1 MQKDQHEELR
11 KKDME
16 ALTDYWHMLTGMMR
30 ITGIDV
36 WIHTFQ
42 DDAGRKEGWHLGF
55 LHYKEETPTVRKWN
69 RIGDSYVR
77 LKSISQHLPPVVST
91 LYKLSTLDSNKLT
104 SLIDSQILT
113 PSVTLKEIDDELNP
127 TKTTKN
133 PICITLEIDSTVD
146 EDTLQEI
153 LDSLDN
159 YKKVIEIK
167 MSQEV
172 KNILNK

>member
-1 MQKDQHEELR
+1 
-11 KKDME
+11 
-16 ALTDYWHMLTGMMR
+16 
-30 ITGIDV
+30 
-36 WIHTFQ
+36 
-42 DDAGRKEGWHLGF
+42 
-55 LHYKEETPTVRKWN
+55 
-69 RIGDSYVR
+69 
-77 LKSISQHLPPVVST
+77 
-91 LYKLSTLDSNKLT
+91 
-104 SLIDSQILT
+104 
-113 PSVTLKEIDDELNP
+113 LKEIDDELNP